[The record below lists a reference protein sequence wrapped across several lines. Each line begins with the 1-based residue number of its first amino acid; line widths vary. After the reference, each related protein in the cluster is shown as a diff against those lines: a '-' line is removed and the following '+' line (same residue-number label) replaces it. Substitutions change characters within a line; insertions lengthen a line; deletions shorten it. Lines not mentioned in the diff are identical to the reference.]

1 MFRDEPAAL
10 LESMFTLLLELASRL
25 IVSLKEKKFTFFYTL
40 TARSVNL
47 LDSELFLPN
56 PACRPTRAIQ
66 KVPDPAFQKF
76 SDWEPCL

>member
-40 TARSVNL
+40 RVRSVNL
-47 LDSELFLPN
+47 LTCESNL
-56 PACRPTRAIQ
+56 
-66 KVPDPAFQKF
+66 V
-76 SDWEPCL
+76 